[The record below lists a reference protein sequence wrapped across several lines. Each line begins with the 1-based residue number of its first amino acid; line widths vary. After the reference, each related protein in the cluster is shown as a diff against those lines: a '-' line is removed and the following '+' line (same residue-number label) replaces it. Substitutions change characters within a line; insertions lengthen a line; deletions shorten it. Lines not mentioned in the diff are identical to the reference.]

1 MPHKFNTSRRHKF
14 AKKKY
19 RVTNWCGYNE
29 GAYILKTIANEVKYD

>member
-19 RVTNWCGYNE
+19 RVTT
-29 GAYILKTIANEVKYD
+29 GAGIMKACEIVVI

>member
-19 RVTNWCGYNE
+19 RVTKRYNRKLVM
-29 GAYILKTIANEVKYD
+29 A